1 LADRQNPVASCR
13 RNWISIPLSGVTAID
28 GQTKSS
34 CKLQKKL
41 DFSLLVSGVTAIDGQ
56 TKSSC
61 KLQKKLDF
69 HSLPWCNRYW
79 RTDKVQLQVAVEI
92 GFPGFLLFATDSQT
106 DRLCFEPTHASYVSV
121 SRRGDLF
128 ERVVVIRASASRG
141 LWVRSRGTF
150 SELSCCK
157 TSQNQIQERQIY
169 NLCDALRPD
178 PRRFQI

>member
-1 LADRQNPVASCR
+1 LQVAEEIGFPFPPFFR
-13 RNWISIPLSGVTAID
+13 GVTAI
-28 GQTKSS
+28 G
-34 CKLQKKL
+34 
-41 DFSLLVSGVTAIDGQ
+41 GQ

-106 DRLCFEPTHASYVSV
+106 DRLCFEPTPTSYVSV
-121 SRRGDLF
+121 SRQEDLL
-128 ERVVVIRASASRG
+128 ERMVVIRASASRG